1 MTHYISS
8 LIYKFPFVV
17 TEYCDKMLLDCDLG
31 VIHLLMTND
40 FNFELNAHPHQF
52 IYHHTTS
59 AQNPWD
65 KFHSHPGMEF
75 IYIHEGEGS
84 AIIDQNIY
92 PFKPGSLMYFQPFQ
106 LHRVKADIPETGSY
120 IRSKLLFEPSVVEC
134 YMEQFTILQRF
145 FQYLRQS
152 NLDCQVLQ
160 VDDPSQFD
168 ALFHLYDCR
177 DKELI
182 HTEGFALFFMLFLR
196 RVKDQ
201 WNVNNQ
207 PEREVKLRHI
217 SYAERIMQWIES
229 HYHEEFTLAALVN
242 ELHLSSFHISHL
254 FRKATGSTITEYLI
268 YRRLREACLL
278 LRTTSLSLQ
287 EICDKIGIG
296 NISYFCQLF
305 RKRLGATPAQ
315 YRAKPTQGI

>member
-1 MTHYISS
+1 MYIP
-8 LIYKFPFVV
+8 PFVL

-31 VIHLLMTND
+31 VINLSMMND

-52 IYHHTTS
+52 IYRHTTS

-75 IYIHEGEGS
+75 IYVHEGEGS

-106 LHRVKADIPETGSY
+106 LHRVKAEIPEQGFY
-120 IRSKLLFEPSVVEC
+120 IRSKLLLEPSVIESYVG
-134 YMEQFTILQRF
+134 QFTILQHF
-145 FQYLRQS
+145 FLYLRQS
-152 NLDCQVLQ
+152 SLNCQVIQ
-160 VDDPSQFD
+160 VADPSQFD
-168 ALFHLYDCR
+168 TLFQLYGPHDNP
-177 DKELI
+177 LI
-182 HTEGFALFFMLFLR
+182 HTESFALFFMLFLNT
-196 RVKDQ
+196 VQDQ
-201 WNVNNQ
+201 WTVKNQ
-207 PEREVKLRHI
+207 AEREGKLRHI
-217 SYAERIMQWIES
+217 CYAEHVMQWIES

-278 LRTTSLSLQ
+278 LRTTSWSLQ
-287 EICDKIGIG
+287 EICDRIGIN

-305 RKRLGATPAQ
+305 KKSLGTTPAQ
-315 YRAKPTQGI
+315 YRIKQHQAL